1 MSDLA
6 ESYAHC
12 EALARAHD
20 KDRWLASLFAPE
32 AARPHLHALIA
43 FDHEIDRIRSLT
55 REPMAAEIR
64 LTWWREAVS
73 GARESEALG
82 HPSLRALRDTISKFA
97 LPTHLLENAVVA
109 RQFDLYDDPMPSLN
123 DLEGYL
129 GETVSYGF
137 QLAAI
142 ILANGRDVG
151 AADASGHSGVAFGV
165 ARLLR
170 ALPETSARGQ
180 VFLPK
185 DILERRG
192 VPTGD
197 IRARRASLALAGAIR
212 DLTGHASHHLDLAR
226 SNLAALPR
234 EVGPAFGAL
243 AVVPLY
249 LKACEFV
256 ATSPFSG
263 PIEVSQWRRQW
274 ALWRWSRKY

>member
-43 FDHEIDRIRSLT
+43 FDHEINRIRSLT

-97 LPTHLLENAVVA
+97 LPTHLPENAVVA

-151 AADASGHSGVAFGV
+151 AADASGH
-165 ARLLR
+165 
-170 ALPETSARGQ
+170 
-180 VFLPK
+180 
-185 DILERRG
+185 
-192 VPTGD
+192 
-197 IRARRASLALAGAIR
+197 
-212 DLTGHASHHLDLAR
+212 
-226 SNLAALPR
+226 
-234 EVGPAFGAL
+234 
-243 AVVPLY
+243 
-249 LKACEFV
+249 
-256 ATSPFSG
+256 
-263 PIEVSQWRRQW
+263 
-274 ALWRWSRKY
+274 